1 MVQWELDYKTRK
13 LKADGKTAKGVWA
26 YCVGIERMQGA
37 VQADGK
43 IYISRSNGD
52 SAGDIWGWT
61 PGKGA
66 HNNKGFVPPSPEDMS
81 YDKRGKKVYSVTER
95 AGGRYILTLNSSQVK
110 FS

>member
-13 LKADGKTAKGVWA
+13 LRAAGKTSKGVWA

-37 VQADGK
+37 VQANGK
-43 IYISRSNGD
+43 IYISRSNGG

-61 PGKGA
+61 PGKQA
-66 HNNKGFVPPSPEDMS
+66 HQNKGFVPPSPEDLS
-81 YDKRGKKVYSVTER
+81 YDKRSQKLYGLTEV
-95 AGGRYILTLNSSQVK
+95 AGGRYILTLNAAQIK